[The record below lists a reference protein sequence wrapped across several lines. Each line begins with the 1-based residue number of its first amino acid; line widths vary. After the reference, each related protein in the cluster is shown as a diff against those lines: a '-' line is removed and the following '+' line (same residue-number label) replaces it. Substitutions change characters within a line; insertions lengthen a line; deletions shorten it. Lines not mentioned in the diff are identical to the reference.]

1 MTAPVE
7 SIAGFGLVK
16 FAEMTIR
23 NDAAAVNFIDE
34 PTAAATCAIYCWI
47 IDGEIVRIGSSKQ
60 SLKKRII
67 GTGRWIETR
76 LQGTARISD
85 PGTKEKET
93 DDAKRWALRLK
104 DANAVAE
111 VYGRS
116 GTIVTTPLGEINVYL
131 SEENWL
137 LEQFKPPLNNS
148 YFR

>member
-1 MTAPVE
+1 M
-7 SIAGFGLVK
+7 
-16 FAEMTIR
+16 
-23 NDAAAVNFIDE
+23 
-34 PTAAATCAIYCWI
+34 
-47 IDGEIVRIGSSKQ
+47 
-60 SLKKRII
+60 
-67 GTGRWIETR
+67 
-76 LQGTARISD
+76 QGTARISD